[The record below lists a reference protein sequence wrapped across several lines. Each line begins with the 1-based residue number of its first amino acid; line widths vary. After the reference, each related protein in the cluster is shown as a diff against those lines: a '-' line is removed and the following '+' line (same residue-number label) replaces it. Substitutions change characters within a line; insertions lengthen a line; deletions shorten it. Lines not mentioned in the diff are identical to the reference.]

1 MGTGVTV
8 DAIGVD
14 AFLMCN
20 PGSLE
25 VELKLNVIASFS
37 GAFGVGIG
45 TGANDCFL
53 FGERFLI
60 C

>member
-37 GAFGVGIG
+37 GAFGVGILTVRMIVSFSENG
-45 TGANDCFL
+45 F
-53 FGERFLI
+53 
-60 C
+60 

>member
-25 VELKLNVIASFS
+25 VELKLNVIASFL

-45 TGANDCFL
+45 AVRMIVSCPENGF
-53 FGERFLI
+53 
-60 C
+60 

>member
-1 MGTGVTV
+1 MGTGVSV

-20 PGSLE
+20 LGSLE

-45 TGANDCFL
+45 TVRMIVSSPENGF
-53 FGERFLI
+53 
-60 C
+60 

>member
-14 AFLMCN
+14 AFLICN
-20 PGSLE
+20 PETLE

-45 TGANDCFL
+45 TVRMIVSCSENGF
-53 FGERFLI
+53 
-60 C
+60 